1 MWLSQLAYESHR
13 KPTIETVSGEWE
25 FSSATGFINQ
35 KIDIAGSFET
45 CGLIGERAD
54 AVILAFS
61 GTDPGIWE
69 NLITDFSLRPADG
82 TDIHGGFHNAAE
94 AARGQVEMAVRLS
107 KEGRKPLFVTGH
119 SLGGALA
126 ALAAQMAVASGVA
139 PQAVYVFG
147 MPRTGGEQFKANY
160 NAKLGSVTYRLVY
173 GIDVVSRVPPASLT
187 GFRHIGRVLQCAG
200 GSKFTPADISAV
212 GSDDPSFSDELK
224 NIFARGFADILSG
237 HVLSLPGPGTFG
249 PFFRFLPPAIRDH
262 LQDSYWNAL
271 S

>member
-1 MWLSQLAYESHR
+1 MSSFVELAPGEYSPTAFNAFHPSASNFEIGNARALMWLSQLAYESHR

-173 GIDVVSRVPPASLT
+173 GIDVVSGSRRHHSPGLDTLGVFFSAPVGPSSPPLTSQQLDRMIRRSLT
-187 GFRHIGRVLQCAG
+187 
-200 GSKFTPADISAV
+200 
-212 GSDDPSFSDELK
+212 
-224 NIFARGFADILSG
+224 N
-237 HVLSLPGPGTFG
+237 
-249 PFFRFLPPAIRDH
+249 
-262 LQDSYWNAL
+262 
-271 S
+271 